1 MLLLKDTTNTL
12 MLTLHKSWLDP
23 RSGEKK
29 FLASILGYTLS
40 KNLDRKNFEVVNESF
55 IDWSDPFSEQPDVV
69 IYNLNQ
75 GHQTISVLEIA
86 ESGELDDIICSLVI
100 NSKIYQIPEAFIY
113 DIDKD
118 TWYRITGDK
127 IENTSYSNVFNIDFH
142 ELLDSSKSE
151 LMASA

>member
-1 MLLLKDTTNTL
+1 MVNLKNTLFPL

-29 FLASILGYTLS
+29 FLASIIGYTLS
-40 KNLDRKNFEVVNESF
+40 KNLDRKNFEVVNESY

-75 GHQTISVLEIA
+75 HHQTISVLEIA
-86 ESGELDDIICSLVI
+86 DSGELEDIICSLGL
-100 NSKIYQIPEAFIY
+100 NAKIYQIPEAFIY

-118 TWYRITGDK
+118 CWYRIVSGK
-127 IENTSYSNVFNIDFH
+127 IENTSYSSLFNIDFR
-142 ELLDSSKSE
+142 ELLDAGKSK
-151 LMASA
+151 LLASA

>member
-1 MLLLKDTTNTL
+1 

-29 FLASILGYTLS
+29 FLASIIGYTLS

-75 GHQTISVLEIA
+75 HHQTISVLEIA
-86 ESGELDDIICSLVI
+86 DSGELDEIICSLSI
-100 NSKIYQIPEAFIY
+100 NAKIYHIPEAFIY

-118 TWYRITGDK
+118 CWYRITDEK
-127 IENTSYSNVFNIDFH
+127 IENSSYSSVFNIDFR
-142 ELLDSSKSE
+142 ELLDSSKSK
-151 LMASA
+151 LLASA

>member
-1 MLLLKDTTNTL
+1 

-29 FLASILGYTLS
+29 FLASIIGYTLS

-75 GHQTISVLEIA
+75 HHQTISVLEIA
-86 ESGELDDIICSLVI
+86 DSGELEDIICSLGI
-100 NSKIYQIPEAFIY
+100 NAKIYHIPEAFIY

-118 TWYRITGDK
+118 CWYRISSDK
-127 IENTSYSNVFNIDFH
+127 IETSSYSNIFNIDFR
-142 ELLDSSKSE
+142 ELLDASKSK
-151 LMASA
+151 LLASA